1 MGRGVPAHRT
11 VHESHTNFLKICIF
25 AVARADTKSA
35 KKRMVVRFFK
45 RRRKCVKCGEM
56 GVIVPVVS
64 TTQKDHPTG
73 WSFLRG
79 GNFCVGIDRNVRRSI
94 CGTDG
99 PACAPCIAVG
109 AGILYAAPQERRI
122 HSRLRFN
129 GLFNFSY
136 TKVPPAF
143 FLFLFYLA
151 ICTAAAA
158 SASASDFRRSI
169 ASAESGAPES
179 AAAASASA
187 PPLSPA
193 TRSGA
198 AQPM

>member
-11 VHESHTNFLKICIF
+11 VHESYTNFLKICIF

-35 KKRMVVRFFK
+35 KKRMVVRFFE
-45 RRRKCVKCGEM
+45 RRRQCVKCGEM

-99 PACAPCIAVG
+99 PAYAPCIAVG

-129 GLFNFSY
+129 GLFHFSY
-136 TKVPPAF
+136 TKVPPYF
-143 FLFLFYLA
+143 SYFYS
-151 ICTAAAA
+151 I
-158 SASASDFRRSI
+158 SPSRRRRRHRR
-169 ASAESGAPES
+169 ARATSGARS
-179 AAAASASA
+179 RRRRAARRKVRRRR
-187 PPLSPA
+187 PRVRRP
-193 TRSGA
+193 
-198 AQPM
+198 